1 MNQQDRPGIG
11 PVAFFVNE
19 VNSEPVNARL
29 EMREAIDF
37 ALMRAPVVF
46 GSPVLDQ
53 FLEVGEIGSI
63 LPRGIGNLVGKA
75 RVVEPRAQVG
85 EHFVGHLDAERLDF
99 ATAHENLRGHS

>member
-11 PVAFFVNE
+11 SVAFFVDE
-19 VNSEPVNARL
+19 VNAESVNARL
-29 EMREAIDF
+29 EMREAIDL

-63 LPRGIGNLVGKA
+63 LPRGTGKLVGKA
-75 RVVEPRAQVG
+75 RALPWPARWRFCRQGRRRTCRA
-85 EHFVGHLDAERLDF
+85 AP
-99 ATAHENLRGHS
+99 S